1 MSLLGAGAASA
12 LTSHPLGA
20 LTDVLISPGHMGSGD
35 LPEEG
40 MTEKEKLELIKYY
53 RDMNERMRGVPGMG
67 ISTDFFSGPS
77 SEVAMR
83 SYPSNLQRRN

>member
-1 MSLLGAGAASA
+1 MRLLGAGVASA

-20 LTDVLISPGHMGSGD
+20 LTDIMISPGHMGSGD

-53 RDMNERMRGVPGMG
+53 RDMNERMRGVPGMDVPM
-67 ISTDFFSGPS
+67 DFFGDVTHGRSGVP
-77 SEVAMR
+77 EQMMR
-83 SYPSNLQRRN
+83 RQGR